1 MEVLFFCFC
10 VCVLDQCVCFV
21 CAASFVM
28 PGFSRSLLSRTG
40 QSLTIIILNNRRITK
55 AAANKTESHRQ
66 GTQTQKQGH
75 KYDLTGGTL
84 STVPETQF
92 QETCDRESITLP
104 MSFGLNWTKRGSAV
118 HCELPYFKIVS
129 KHNQPWWTKVKAPPW
144 PLAQPPSTV
153 LLIK

>member
-28 PGFSRSLLSRTG
+28 PGFSRSWLSRTG

-55 AAANKTESHRQ
+55 AAANNKKKHTGKE
-66 GTQTQKQGH
+66 H
-75 KYDLTGGTL
+75 KHKKKNDLTRGTL

-104 MSFGLNWTKRGSAV
+104 MSFGLIWKPKGSAV
-118 HCELPYFKIVS
+118 QCELPYFRIVL
-129 KHNQPWWTKVKAPPW
+129 KQNPPWWEKVKAHPGPW
-144 PLAQPPSTV
+144 PSN
-153 LLIK
+153 